1 MIARGKSSVEFS
13 KVFLRSSAAISGP
26 KEKKGPLG
34 EFFDYSY
41 DDPYCRTENWEQAE
55 IQLQKDAMQLALKK
69 IGLEFTDIRVVV
81 GGDLNNQLA
90 ITNYALRDFDVPY
103 LGVYSACST
112 CTQSI
117 ALASMLVDS
126 GYGENI
132 LTITSSHNSTS
143 ERQFRYPTEYGG
155 QKPNSMT
162 STATGAG
169 AAIISNIPSA
179 IKITRATI
187 GKIVDPNLSDTQD
200 MGRTMA
206 PAAAMTLKQHLE
218 DFQIELDEYDLILT
232 GDLSK
237 YGSEVFIEI
246 MKEFSYTIGG
256 NYDDAGKM
264 LYDIKNQE
272 VFEGG
277 SGCGCIS
284 LVAMGY
290 VVDCLKKGIYN
301 KVLLIATGALM
312 NPIMVAQNETIPA
325 IAHAV
330 VLERSNL

>member
-1 MIARGKSSVEFS
+1 MDEVKNASGKSH
-13 KVFLRSSAAISGP
+13 
-26 KEKKGPLG
+26 
-34 EFFDYSY
+34 
-41 DDPYCRTENWEQAE
+41 TENEFNSDLRY
-55 IQLQKDAMQLALKK
+55 ISDFNK
-69 IGLEFTDIRVVV
+69 IRRL
-81 GGDLNNQLA
+81 L
-90 ITNYALRDFDVPY
+90 
-103 LGVYSACST
+103 S
-112 CTQSI
+112 CT
-117 ALASMLVDS
+117 
-126 GYGENI
+126 
-132 LTITSSHNSTS
+132 
-143 ERQFRYPTEYGG
+143 R
-155 QKPNSMT
+155 
-162 STATGAG
+162 
-169 AAIISNIPSA
+169 
-179 IKITRATI
+179 RA
-187 GKIVDPNLSDTQD
+187 V
-200 MGRTMA
+200 
-206 PAAAMTLKQHLE
+206 
-218 DFQIELDEYDLILT
+218 DEYDLILT

-272 VFEGG
+272 VFAGG

>member
-1 MIARGKSSVEFS
+1 
-13 KVFLRSSAAISGP
+13 
-26 KEKKGPLG
+26 
-34 EFFDYSY
+34 
-41 DDPYCRTENWEQAE
+41 
-55 IQLQKDAMQLALKK
+55 
-69 IGLEFTDIRVVV
+69 
-81 GGDLNNQLA
+81 
-90 ITNYALRDFDVPY
+90 
-103 LGVYSACST
+103 
-112 CTQSI
+112 
-117 ALASMLVDS
+117 
-126 GYGENI
+126 
-132 LTITSSHNSTS
+132 
-143 ERQFRYPTEYGG
+143 
-155 QKPNSMT
+155 MT

-169 AAIISNIPSA
+169 AAVISNIPSA

-246 MKEFSYTIGG
+246 MKEFSYNLSG

-272 VFEGG
+272 VFAGG

-284 LVAMGY
+284 LVTMGY

-330 VLERSNL
+330 VLERSNI

>member
-1 MIARGKSSVEFS
+1 MGTSRNSVT
-13 KVFLRSSAAISGP
+13 KRCNAIG
-26 KEKKGPLG
+26 
-34 EFFDYSY
+34 F
-41 DDPYCRTENWEQAE
+41 
-55 IQLQKDAMQLALKK
+55 KK

-272 VFEGG
+272 VFAGG

-290 VVDCLKKGIYN
+290 VVDCLKKEY
-301 KVLLIATGALM
+301 
-312 NPIMVAQNETIPA
+312 TIKFY
-325 IAHAV
+325 
-330 VLERSNL
+330 